1 MGNRAKAGEHGAA
14 KEGGG
19 VERNVLIDDDH
30 RIAIH
35 HSMIG
40 EPGDTQ
46 MVTYL
51 GAVQIVQPGAAADQV
66 TAAVRCGGVRA

>member
-1 MGNRAKAGEHGAA
+1 MGDRAKAGEHGAA

-40 EPGDTQ
+40 EPGDTK
-46 MVTYL
+46 MVAYL

-66 TAAVRCGGVRA
+66 TAAVRRGGVRA